1 MLSFD
6 FISDDKKQG
15 GHILDFEIASGIVA
29 IDKINQFFLILPEDR
44 SFTGQGRRIE
54 DHRTIIYV

>member
-1 MLSFD
+1 M
-6 FISDDKKQG
+6 
-15 GHILDFEIASGIVA
+15 ASGIVA